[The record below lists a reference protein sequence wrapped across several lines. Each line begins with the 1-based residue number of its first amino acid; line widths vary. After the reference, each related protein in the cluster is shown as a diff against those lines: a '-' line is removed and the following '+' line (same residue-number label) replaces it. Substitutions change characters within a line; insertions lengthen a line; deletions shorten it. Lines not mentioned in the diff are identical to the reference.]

1 MIEPLEITLDG
12 PFMVGEWHVEPATGR
27 LSLDTSEV
35 RLEPK
40 VMEVLVC
47 LAQEAGKV
55 VSREQLEATVWAGT
69 VVGYD
74 SLASTIIKLR
84 KAFDDDS
91 RNPRVIET
99 VPKRGY
105 RLIAVVKPALTEKVN
120 TAPEPLEPGTILPET
135 GKRPLMI
142 AVFALLMIAAF
153 LVWTFTGPQLSDP
166 DSSHQFD
173 TDKPAIAVLPFKNI
187 SNDPEQD
194 YFSDGMTADLITD
207 LSKISGLSVIAR
219 NSVFTYKDNPADVR
233 EVGEQ
238 LNVRYVIEGS
248 VRKANNTLR
257 ISARLIDTRTGFNV
271 WADRFDGSLE
281 NIFALQDEVAAKIIS
296 SLEVT
301 LTEQER
307 LQIARQY
314 TASIEAYDVFL
325 QGWRDLWEFSKD
337 SNADAREH
345 FLQAIELDA
354 DFARAYAN
362 LAITYVYDF
371 MHGWSETAEH
381 SLELANVYARKAV
394 ELDDSL
400 PQVHWAMGLTEIFNR
415 NYQQALLEAEKAI
428 SLDPN
433 FADAHG
439 QQDTTLNNER
449 RPKEALVMM
458 QQAMALNPRHPF
470 DNQIIRVE
478 IYYNL
483 HEKENAIGD
492 IADVLEKNPAAP
504 EARLW
509 MAAARGHVGRI
520 EDAKWELDQVRVTG
534 ANLSLEHIEKSIPFK
549 DPVQRKRFVDGLY
562 KAGLG
567 AE

>member
-1 MIEPLEITLDG
+1 MIEPIEITLNE
-12 PFMVGEWHVEPATGR
+12 PFKVGEWHVDPSTGR
-27 LSLDTSEV
+27 IQLQNSEV

-40 VMEVLVC
+40 VMTVLVC

-55 VSREQLEATVWAGT
+55 VSREQLEATAWAGT

-84 KAFDDDS
+84 KAFADDS
-91 RNPRVIET
+91 KNPRVIET

-105 RLIAVVKPALTEKVN
+105 RLIAAVKPALTEKAN
-120 TAPEPLEPGTILPET
+120 TAPEPVEPGTTLPKT

-142 AVFALLMIAAF
+142 AVFAMLVIVVF
-153 LVWTFTGPQLSDP
+153 LVWTFAGPNLSDP
-166 DSSHQFD
+166 DPNHRTA
-173 TDKPAIAVLPFKNI
+173 TDKPGIAVLPFKNI

-219 NSVFTYKDNPADVR
+219 NSVFTYKNNPADVR
-233 EVGEQ
+233 KVGEE

-257 ISARLIDTRTGFNV
+257 ISARLIDTRSGFNL

-281 NIFALQDEVAAKIIS
+281 NIFVLQGEVAAKIIS

-307 LQIARQY
+307 VQIARKY
-314 TASIEAYDVFL
+314 TASIEAYDHFL
-325 QGWRDLWEFSKD
+325 YGWRDLWEFSKD
-337 SNADAREH
+337 GNRDAREH
-345 FLQAIELDA
+345 FLKAIELDA

-371 MHGWSETAEH
+371 MHGWSQTAEQ
-381 SLELANVYARKAV
+381 SLEQANLYARKAI
-394 ELDDSL
+394 EIDDSL

-415 NYQQALLEAEKAI
+415 NYQKALLAAEKAI

-433 FADAHG
+433 FADAYG
-439 QQDTTLNNER
+439 ELATILNYAA
-449 RPKEALVMM
+449 RPEEALTMM
-458 QQAMALNPRHPF
+458 QKAMELNPLHPF
-470 DNQIIRVE
+470 IYKVIRGE
-478 IYYNL
+478 IYFSL
-483 HEKENAIGD
+483 HDYEKAIGD
-492 IADVLEKNPAAP
+492 FTDALERNPEAQ

-509 MAAARGHVGRI
+509 LAAALGHTGRI
-520 EDAKWELDQVRVTG
+520 ADAKWELDQVRVSG
-534 ANLSLEHIEKSIPFK
+534 ANLSLDYIEKVIPFK
-549 DPVQRKRFVDGLY
+549 DPTQRKHLVDGLY
-562 KAGLG
+562 KAGLVS
-567 AE
+567 E

>member
-91 RNPRVIET
+91 RHPRVIET

-105 RLIAVVKPALTEKVN
+105 RLIAAVKPALTEKAG
-120 TAPEPLEPGTILPET
+120 TAAEPIEAGTTLPKT
-135 GKRPLMI
+135 GRHPLMMAGFTVLVI
-142 AVFALLMIAAF
+142 MVL
-153 LVWTFTGPQLSDP
+153 LVWALTSSLNDP
-166 DSSHQFD
+166 DPGHRST
-173 TDKPAIAVLPFKNI
+173 TDKPGIAVLPFKNI

-233 EVGEQ
+233 EVGEE

-281 NIFALQDEVAAKIIS
+281 NIFALQDEVVAKIIS

-345 FLQAIELDA
+345 FLKAIELDA

-371 MHGWSETAEH
+371 MHDWSETAEQ
-381 SLELANVYARKAV
+381 SLELANVYARKAI
-394 ELDDSL
+394 ELDAGL

-415 NYQQALLEAEKAI
+415 NYQEALLEAEKAI

-439 QQDTTLNNER
+439 QLATTLNYAG

-470 DNQIIRVE
+470 VYQLIRGE
-478 IYYNL
+478 IYFNL
-483 HEKENAIGD
+483 HEYENAIRD
-492 IADVLEKNPAAP
+492 FADVLEKNPEAQ

-509 MAAARGHVGRI
+509 MAAALGHVGRI

-534 ANLSLEHIEKSIPFK
+534 ASLSLEHIEKSIPFK
-549 DPVQRKRFVDGLY
+549 DPAQRQRLVDGLY

>member
-1 MIEPLEITLDG
+1 MIEPIEITLDG

-27 LSLDTSEV
+27 ISLDKSEV

-55 VSREQLEATVWAGT
+55 VTREQLEATAWAGT

-105 RLIAVVKPALTEKVN
+105 RLIAAVKPALTEKAD
-120 TAPEPLEPGTILPET
+120 TAAETIESGITLPKT
-135 GKRPLMI
+135 GRRPLMM
-142 AVFALLMIAAF
+142 AGFALLVIVVL
-153 LVWTFTGPQLSDP
+153 LVWALTNSLNDP
-166 DSSHQFD
+166 DPGQRSTS
-173 TDKPAIAVLPFKNI
+173 DKPGIAVLPFQNI
-187 SNDPEQD
+187 GNDPEQD

-219 NSVFTYKDNPADVR
+219 NSVFTYKDNPVDVR
-233 EVGEQ
+233 EVGEE
-238 LNVRYVIEGS
+238 LNVRYVVEGS

-281 NIFALQDEVAAKIIS
+281 NVFALQDEVAAKIIS

-314 TASIEAYDVFL
+314 TASIEAYDIFL

-345 FLQAIELDA
+345 FLKAIELDA

-371 MHGWSETAEH
+371 MHGWSETAEQ
-381 SLELANVYARKAV
+381 SLELANVYARKAI
-394 ELDDSL
+394 ELDAGL

-415 NYQQALLEAEKAI
+415 NYQEALLEAEKAI

-439 QQDTTLNNER
+439 QLATTLNYAG

-470 DNQIIRVE
+470 VYQLIRGE
-478 IYYNL
+478 IYFNL
-483 HEKENAIGD
+483 HEYENAIGD
-492 IADVLEKNPAAP
+492 FADVLEKNPEAQ

-509 MAAARGHVGRI
+509 MAAALGHVGRI

-549 DPVQRKRFVDGLY
+549 DPAQRKRLVDGLY